1 MNPRNFFAE
10 LKRRNVYKV
19 AAAYTVVAWL
29 LIQAASI
36 VFPTFDAPIWTMKV
50 LIAILAIGFPVAVVL
65 AWAFEITPEGIVRA
79 DDVPPNESI
88 TRRTGRKL
96 VAATAVLAAIA
107 AGLLFFQLA
116 RSKSVHLENGAL
128 ATPNSDLAGSRS
140 IPEKSIAVLPFE
152 NLSSDKENSYFA
164 DGIQDEILTKL
175 ASIADLKV
183 ISRTSTAKY
192 KSKPE
197 DLRTVSQQ
205 LGVATVL
212 EGSVQKSGDKV
223 RVNVQLI
230 DARVDTHL
238 WAKSYDG
245 DAKDIFGMESQVSQQ
260 VADALRAKLSPSEA
274 DVLAKAPTQNPEA
287 YDFFLKAEYA
297 ARQAQ
302 SLLAVDWFARAETG
316 YRNAL
321 ERDPN
326 FALAAARLVE
336 NRLLRHWF
344 VEPLSPAELED
355 TKKIVDVALASAPDL
370 AEAHVALGT
379 LYYWGNRDY
388 EPALAEFHRAIDL
401 QPGSA
406 RALQLCGYVDR
417 RQGRWEQSQAELAQA
432 AELDPRDAT
441 IPQNMAATCLLLRE
455 WQQAKGRALRALAI
469 DPQLTTA
476 RRVLV
481 DANLN
486 GDGNITEAKRVVAD
500 MPPGM
505 ALSNNA
511 VRGNVIGVIDE
522 RTYLRVMERDFAGA
536 MKETEGDH
544 ADPARRIDR
553 LAARA
558 AIRVLAGD
566 AASATAEGEEAR
578 TLLETKLRERPGDG
592 IPLIR
597 LAWVYLA
604 LGREGDALRT
614 AHDAARSLPIEKD
627 TLAGPD
633 FTAGEAQIQ
642 ARAGQP
648 REAITTL
655 RYLLSIPAGQVISIQ
670 RLKIDPVWDPIRNDP
685 EFQRLLAGKEQIG
698 PNK

>member
-1 MNPRNFFAE
+1 MNSGNLFAE

-19 AAAYTVVAWL
+19 AVAYAVAAWL

-36 VFPTFDAPIWTMKV
+36 ILPTFEAPAWTMKV
-50 LIAILAIGFPVAVVL
+50 LIAILAIGFPIAVVL

-79 DDVPPNESI
+79 EDVSI

-96 VAATAVLAAIA
+96 VGITFVLAFIA
-107 AGLLFFQLA
+107 AGLLLFQLF
-116 RSKSVHLENGAL
+116 RSSKQPPSAPAAEQI
-128 ATPNSDLAGSRS
+128 
-140 IPEKSIAVLPFE
+140 IPAKSIAVLPFE
-152 NLSSDKENSYFA
+152 SLSSDKENSYFA
-164 DGIQDEILTKL
+164 DGIQEEILTKL
-175 ASIADLKV
+175 ATVADLKV

-197 DLRTVSQQ
+197 DLKTVSQQ
-205 LGVATVL
+205 LGVAHVL
-212 EGSVQKSGDKV
+212 EGSVQRAGDRV

-230 DARVDTHL
+230 DARADTHL

-245 DAKDIFGMESQVSQQ
+245 DAKDIFAVESAVSQQ

-274 DVLAKAPTQNPEA
+274 RVLAKSPTQNAEA

-297 ARQAQ
+297 ASQAQ
-302 SLLAVDWFARAETG
+302 NLLTEDWFERAEAD
-316 YRNAL
+316 YRSAL
-321 ERDPN
+321 ERDPS
-326 FALAAARLVE
+326 FALAAARLAE

-344 VEPLSPAELED
+344 VTPLSPPKMEE
-355 TKKIVDVALASAPDL
+355 TKKMVDRALASAPDL
-370 AEAHVALGT
+370 AEAYIALGT
-379 LYYWGNRDY
+379 FYYWGNRDY
-388 EPALAEFHRAIDL
+388 EPALAAYRRALEL

-406 RALQLCGYVDR
+406 KALQFCGYADR
-417 RQGRWEQSQAELAQA
+417 RQGRWERSQAELAQA

-441 IPQNMAATCLLLRE
+441 IPVNMGSTSLLLRQ
-455 WQQAKGRALRALAI
+455 WKDAKAHALRALAI

-536 MKETEGDH
+536 MKETEGEH
-544 ADPARRIDR
+544 ADPARRINR

-566 AASATAEGEEAR
+566 AASAESEEAR

-592 IPLIR
+592 IPLIQ

-614 AHDAARSLPIEKD
+614 AHDATRSLPIEKD

-648 REAITTL
+648 REAIKTL

-685 EFQRLLAGKEQIG
+685 EFQQLLAGEEQIG
-698 PNK
+698 PDK